1 MVRASLDLP
10 SHASLVAS
18 RRTRAPKCDLRLV
31 LTGRDFPSIQ
41 AVTPPGT
48 IRLDLAEAIQA
59 EHICLETEETVVDGR
74 LGGKQ
79 IGPSLRIVDRFRGCE
94 TELAVLEG
102 HRLAVSSRRPRQLER
117 RYVLDLRFVDSTP
130 VIGRRIAVR
139 CWQGCVALATVA
151 VLSGWLS
158 TLDGAPPWLHLRVPV
173 WLASIAIAIGV
184 GVLALYRT
192 YERIEFL
199 SLHGRARL
207 AEITGGLGSSRAVAS
222 FAAAQVSRI
231 EGARTRQQSR
241 QQFLRDELREHRRL
255 LGESVLSEKAY
266 QASKQRILQSHGRQ
280 AVGPIE
286 HTT

>member
-1 MVRASLDLP
+1 LP
-10 SHASLVAS
+10 SHTSLVAF
-18 RRTRAPKCDLRLV
+18 RGMQATECDLRLV
-31 LTGRDFPSIQ
+31 LTGTDFPSIQ
-41 AVTPPGT
+41 PVTPSGT
-48 IRLDLAEAIQA
+48 IRVDFAEAIQA

-79 IGPSLRIVDRFRGCE
+79 IGPSLRIADRFRGCE

-102 HRLAVSSRRPRQLER
+102 HRLAVRSRRPRQIER
-117 RYVLDLRFVDSTP
+117 RYVVDLRFVDSTP
-130 VIGRRIAVR
+130 VIGRRIASR
-139 CWQGCVALATVA
+139 CWQACVALATVA

-158 TLDGAPPWLHLRVPV
+158 TLDGAPAWLHLRPSV
-173 WLASIAIAIGV
+173 WLASIVVAIGT

-207 AEITGGLGSSRAVAS
+207 AEITGGLGSSRAAAS
-222 FAAAQVSRI
+222 FTTGLARRI
-231 EGARTRQQSR
+231 EDARTHRQQSA